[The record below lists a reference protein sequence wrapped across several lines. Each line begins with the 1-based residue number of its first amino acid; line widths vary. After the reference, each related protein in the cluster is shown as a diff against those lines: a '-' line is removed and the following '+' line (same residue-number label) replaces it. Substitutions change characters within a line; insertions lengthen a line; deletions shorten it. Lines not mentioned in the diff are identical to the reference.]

1 MIAPSTDIASTK
13 RFLLQLAGA
22 LKTPYSPLKPYLVLD
37 NHPTHRSAQIR
48 EELSRFHVCFQPAWS
63 SPANC
68 QETVWAQLK
77 REFYVRLHRRNSD
90 LADEEQFRAMVKQL
104 YEDVP
109 VNTDAMLR
117 ANQRYIAQYLALGS
131 ASQSSE
137 SF

>member
-1 MIAPSTDIASTK
+1 MIAPATDIASTK

-22 LKTPYSPLKPYLVLD
+22 LKNPYSPLKPYLVLD
-37 NHPTHRSAQIR
+37 NHPAHRSSQVR

-77 REFYVRLHRRNSD
+77 REFYVRLHRRDSD

-109 VNTDAMLR
+109 VNTDAILR
-117 ANQRYIAQYLALGS
+117 ANQGYIAKYLALGS

>member
-22 LKTPYSPLKPYLVLD
+22 LRNPYSPLKPYLVLD
-37 NHPTHRSAQIR
+37 NHPAHRSAQIR
-48 EELSRFHVCFQPAWS
+48 EELSRFHACFQPAWS

-77 REFYVRLHRRNSD
+77 REFYVRLHRRDSD
-90 LADEEQFRAMVKQL
+90 LANEEEFRGLVRQV

-109 VNTDAMLR
+109 VNTDAILR
-117 ANQRYIAQYLALGS
+117 ANHRFIAKYLALGDEQSSS
-131 ASQSSE
+131 AS
-137 SF
+137 F